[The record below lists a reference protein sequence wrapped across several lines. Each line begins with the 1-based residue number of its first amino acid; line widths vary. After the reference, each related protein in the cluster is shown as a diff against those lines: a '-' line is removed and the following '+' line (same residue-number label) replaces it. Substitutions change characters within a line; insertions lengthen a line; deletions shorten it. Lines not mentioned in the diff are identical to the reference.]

1 WSKGLLLLVV
11 LALVIFVVVAWA
23 AAIAVTQQ
31 PPPLLDWFAAVT
43 TVLIVAMF
51 LWPPQFH
58 YHFTAFLAPF
68 MALTIALPVAR
79 LFGGAQPDGGLAVT
93 WPRTG
98 SAKAARQAG
107 TAIFTVSAVALA
119 VVAAFQFRL
128 ESGAPRV
135 IGPIPAAI
143 DQMVPSGACVLTDQ
157 VAVTPAA
164 TRFASTAPNSPKV
177 INSLGT
183 TLALSRGLKPQT
195 GAANIPRVNAAW
207 SQAFSK

>member
-1 WSKGLLLLVV
+1 
-11 LALVIFVVVAWA
+11 
-23 AAIAVTQQ
+23 
-31 PPPLLDWFAAVT
+31 
-43 TVLIVAMF
+43 
-51 LWPPQFH
+51 
-58 YHFTAFLAPF
+58 

-157 VAVTPAA
+157 VAVTLAA
-164 TRFASTAPNSPKV
+164 NRFVSTDPNCPKV
-177 INSLGT
+177 IDSLGT

-195 GAANIPRVNAAW
+195 GAAKVARVNEAW
-207 SQAFSK
+207 SQAFSKAQYVLLTATNTRRIAWSPQLEAYFASHFHVIYQSPRKLQLYVRNGLRAG